1 MGYGR
6 GVLERRRGLLRRC
19 SLVVWPVWVSV
30 CSGLGCFARAS
41 WRVVR
46 VVRAVRVVRVVRAVR
61 AWDPSSEPS
70 SLPSSPSAG
79 PASPPDSGL
88 CSLLAGHESLSRHH
102 STLLSPSF
110 VGFCS
115 TGAGAAGATHY
126 NHSRS
131 RNQAGRIHPPSSPW
145 PPAHGPP
152 FPISLLFSEP
162 VSPPDSG
169 LCSLP
174 AGHESLSN
182 DMHRKRVALLL
193 QRLRRLSI
201 FLRYLHF
208 HDVAIVSQLQTARS
222 SLQKNH
228 YSPKPN

>member
-1 MGYGR
+1 M
-6 GVLERRRGLLRRC
+6 ERRRGLLRRC

-46 VVRAVRVVRVVRAVR
+46 AVRAVRVVRVVRA
-61 AWDPSSEPS
+61 WDPSSEPP

-88 CSLLAGHESLSRHH
+88 CSLLAGHESLSHHH

-145 PPAHGPP
+145 LPAHEPP
-152 FPISLLFSEP
+152 SPLSSPSAGL
-162 VSPPDSG
+162 VSPPD
-169 LCSLP
+169 
-174 AGHESLSN
+174 
-182 DMHRKRVALLL
+182 
-193 QRLRRLSI
+193 
-201 FLRYLHF
+201 
-208 HDVAIVSQLQTARS
+208 
-222 SLQKNH
+222 
-228 YSPKPN
+228 